1 MNARFKKEA
10 TFLGA
15 VAMWALLLVSNASAV
30 TTVVGCGAD
39 NICTLAELIA
49 SSGTITVD
57 DKIFSNFTGSING
70 SGTFTPTATS
80 QITVTGTTIGGNEA
94 LVFTGGFFAGA
105 NSSADVAITYTV
117 TATAG
122 LISDIHLSANLQAEG
137 TGFASVDEEARNTLT
152 NVLQC
157 EASISTTTTS
167 DDSCILLT
175 PVATSRITKD
185 VFLIGGTDGLARMSI
200 IDQIITQVPGKIP
213 EPASML
219 LFGLGLAGLG
229 FWGRKRLGK

>member
-1 MNARFKKEA
+1 MNVRFKKEA

-15 VAMWALLLVSNASAV
+15 VAMWALVLVSNASAV

-49 SSGTITVD
+49 SGGTITVD

-70 SGTFTPTATS
+70 TGTFAPTSTS

-94 LVFTGGFFAGA
+94 LVFTGGFFAGTD
-105 NSSADVAITYTV
+105 SFADVAITYTV

-122 LISDIHLSANLQAEG
+122 LISDIHLSANLAAEG
-137 TGFASVDEEARNTLT
+137 TGFASVDEEARNTTT
-152 NVLQC
+152 NALLC
-157 EASISTTTTS
+157 TANISTDTAS
-167 DDSCILLT
+167 DDSCILAT
-175 PVATSRITKD
+175 PIVTTRITKD
-185 VFLIGGTDGLARMSI
+185 VFLIGGEDGTARMSI

-229 FWGRKRLGK
+229 FWGKRLGK

>member
-1 MNARFKKEA
+1 MKERFEKKA
-10 TFLGA
+10 SFLGA
-15 VAMWALLLVSNASAV
+15 VAMWALLLASNASAV

-80 QITVTGTTIGGNEA
+80 QITVTGTTIGGNED
-94 LVFTGGFFAGA
+94 LVFTGGLFAGA

-137 TGFASVDEEARNTLT
+137 TGFASVDEEARNTIT
-152 NVLQC
+152 NALQC
-157 EASISTTTTS
+157 EASVSTTTTS
-167 DDSCILLT
+167 DDSCILAT
-175 PVATSRITKD
+175 PVVTTRVTKD
-185 VFLIGGTDGLARMSI
+185 VFLIGGASGLARMSI
-200 IDQIITQVPGKIP
+200 IDQIITQVQVP

-219 LFGLGLAGLG
+219 LFGIGLVGLG
-229 FWGRKRLGK
+229 FWGRKRPN